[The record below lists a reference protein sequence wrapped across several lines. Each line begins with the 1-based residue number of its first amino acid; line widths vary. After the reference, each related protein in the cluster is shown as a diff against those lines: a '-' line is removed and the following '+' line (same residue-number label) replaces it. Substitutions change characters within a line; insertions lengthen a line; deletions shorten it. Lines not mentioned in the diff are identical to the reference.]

1 MRTHGIAGGDAMSL
15 ERLPFDQ
22 YQRYRLVADTL
33 RHLAATRPGDSGRM
47 RILEVGGRTGLLAA
61 FAPECDVI
69 SVDVEAPSGPLDCPF
84 VLGDG
89 AALPFSTESFDAVC
103 ALDTLEHVPAVTREV
118 FLGELWRV
126 AHDWVLVIGPYAAP
140 QVKRAEKLLAGFLE
154 HKLGAP
160 HRYLDEHHQL
170 GLPKR
175 TATAEAFKQWGGCVS
190 SIGHGQL
197 ERWSALMALSMYFDH
212 DPGLRKLAAQLY
224 AFYNRVLY
232 ATDTSGPFYR
242 HLIVGA
248 FNGAVLPDWQAVMP
262 APQGAPSVE
271 RALLQLSHELLA
283 FDRERSAWQAER
295 AAFETSVAT
304 LLADLDGHRASLADL
319 TVERNAALKSMH
331 IMQSDL
337 DGHRNAL
344 RELRQHLE
352 EQEVARALV
361 QGERDAALESVR
373 IMEADLAG
381 HRQALD
387 VMGRDLEG
395 HRGALSDLRGQVDH
409 ERELRAELT
418 ETQTKLHAERQKLR
432 ASRKEV
438 RDLRADLLIEK
449 AQNAE
454 SEAAAIAFDS
464 LSEAE
469 LKKLRE
475 ELDALSAGISKKQR
489 TKRSKAKSS
498 SQPKRSNRPKDRDQK
513 QSDQDQKD
521 G

>member
-1 MRTHGIAGGDAMSL
+1 MNL

-33 RHLAATRPGDSGRM
+33 RNLAATRDSSAR
-47 RILEVGGRTGLLAA
+47 RLRVLDVGGRTGLLAA
-61 FAPECDVI
+61 FTPECDVV
-69 SVDVEAPSGPLDCPF
+69 SVDLEAPSGRLDCPF

-89 AALPFSTESFDAVC
+89 AALPFGTETFDAVC
-103 ALDTLEHVPAVTREV
+103 ALDTLEHVPVEARDA

-126 AHDWVLVIGPYAAP
+126 AHDWVLVVGPYSAP
-140 QVKRAEKLLAGFLE
+140 QVKRAEKLLAGFFK
-154 HKLGAP
+154 HKLRAP
-160 HRYLDEHHQL
+160 HCYLDEHQQL
-170 GLPKR
+170 GLPRR
-175 TATAEAFKQWGGCVS
+175 TETARAFKQWGGQVTTA
-190 SIGHGQL
+190 GHGQL

-212 DPGLRKLAAQLY
+212 DPALRPLAAQLY
-224 AFYNRVLY
+224 AFYNRILY
-232 ATDTSGPFYR
+232 ATDTQGPFYR
-242 HLIVGA
+242 HLIVSA
-248 FNGAVLPDWQAVMP
+248 FNGATLPDWDAVLP
-262 APQGAPSVE
+262 APQDAPSVE
-271 RALLQLSHELLA
+271 RALLELSQELLA
-283 FDRERSAWQAER
+283 FDRERGAWQAER

-304 LLADLDGHRASLADL
+304 LSADLEGHRASLLNL

-331 IMQSDL
+331 IMQRDL
-337 DGHRNAL
+337 DGHSNAL

-352 EQEVARALV
+352 EQESSRALV

-373 IMEADLAG
+373 ILEADLAG

-395 HRGALSDLRGQVDH
+395 HRGALSDLRSQVDH
-409 ERELRAELT
+409 ERALRAELT
-418 ETQTKLHAERQKLR
+418 ETQAKLHAERQKLR

-438 RDLRADLLIEK
+438 RDLRADLLIEQ

-475 ELDALSAGISKKQR
+475 ELDALSAGMSKPKSTR
-489 TKRSKAKSS
+489 PKHSKAKTS
-498 SQPKRSNRPKDRDQK
+498 SQPKRSNRPKKRDQK
-513 QSDQDQKD
+513 QSDHDQEER
-521 G
+521 